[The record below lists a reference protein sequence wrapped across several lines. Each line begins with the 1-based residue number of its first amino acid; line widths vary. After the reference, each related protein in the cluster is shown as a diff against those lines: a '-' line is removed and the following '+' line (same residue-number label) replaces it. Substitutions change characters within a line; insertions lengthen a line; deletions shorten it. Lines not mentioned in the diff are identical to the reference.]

1 MGNMLGKQ
9 RGRLVCMYYVCGLY
23 DPGCNFGGKGTHIQR
38 VIFLCCVIAVGKKA
52 KHRLALWSLVL
63 S

>member
-1 MGNMLGKQ
+1 MYVAYMTLAATLG
-9 RGRLVCMYYVCGLY
+9 Y
-23 DPGCNFGGKGTHIQR
+23 DGGKGTHIQR
-38 VIFLCCVIAVGKKA
+38 VIFLCCVIAVDKKA

>member
-1 MGNMLGKQ
+1 MYVAYMTLAATLGS
-9 RGRLVCMYYVCGLY
+9 
-23 DPGCNFGGKGTHIQR
+23 DGGKGTHIQR

-52 KHRLALWSLVL
+52 KHTLALWSLVL